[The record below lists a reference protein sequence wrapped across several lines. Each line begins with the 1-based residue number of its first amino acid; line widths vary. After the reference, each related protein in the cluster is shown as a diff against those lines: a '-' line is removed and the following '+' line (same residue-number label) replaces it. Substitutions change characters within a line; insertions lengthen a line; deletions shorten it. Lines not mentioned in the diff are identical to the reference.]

1 MVGEVRGARKVPLP
15 QGSISSVDTS
25 NLTRRNPLLWDTH
38 PDDLPTR
45 RHIKRFKDAVAGACN
60 SSISTP
66 VVGWG

>member
-25 NLTRRNPLLWDTH
+25 SLTRRNPLLWDTH

-45 RHIKRFKDAVAGACN
+45 RHIKRFKGRMQWLE
-60 SSISTP
+60 P
-66 VVGWG
+66 VIPASALPW